1 MPITE
6 GHSIVHAP
14 NPPGQ
19 KGTDASSI
27 QPDPNQTPR
36 ATRPRQLHAAITMLY
51 AIFDEA
57 LARTNTARPA
67 VGSPDLITSQSRE
80 GGRVYSERGY
90 HGSLRT
96 VSLFPVVPRSE
107 ADRFGGVYV
116 TPSGA
121 AGPLY
126 LVPMLYGDAVH
137 WWVLRTW
144 QSFTAP
150 DADDLFLAI
159 FEGDTAAGRRLERLY
174 GRDLCVIALH

>member
-6 GHSIVHAP
+6 RHSMVQAP

-19 KGTDASSI
+19 EGIDASPI
-27 QPDPNQTPR
+27 QPNPNQTPR
-36 ATRPRQLHAAITMLY
+36 ATRQQQLHTAITRLY

-57 LARTNTARPA
+57 LARANTARPA

-107 ADRFGGVYV
+107 VDRFGGVYV

-126 LVPMLYGDAVH
+126 LVPMVYGDAVH

-144 QSFTAP
+144 QPFTAR

-174 GRDLCVIALH
+174 GSDLSVTALH